1 MPNFIAPF
9 QPSRNGPTGD
19 IISIGTLE
27 PRKNH
32 AFLLRVLKEAKK
44 RGKVYSLTI
53 VGGGESEVLLK
64 TLAADLGVASQV
76 TFTGYLLGASGL
88 LHRHRL
94 YAHSAKIENFPLVL
108 VEALSAGLPV
118 IAPAVGGIP
127 EIITDGVE
135 GYLWDTSNVEASA
148 QLLINILDNDHLQRS
163 MSAAA
168 RRRFESQFPFE
179 QNASTLWNLLSNC
192 VQKTDPPCE

>member
-44 RGKVYSLTI
+44 RGKLYSLTI

-88 LHRHRL
+88 LQRHRL
-94 YAHSAKIENFPLVL
+94 YAHSAKIESFGLVL

-118 IAPAVGGIP
+118 IAPPVGGIP

-148 QLLINILDNDHLQRS
+148 QLLINILDNDYLQRS

-179 QNASTLWNLLSNC
+179 QNARTLWNLLSNC